1 MEEIFLS
8 LRVSLRFAAQTG
20 RGKVSNPPCREILP
34 TKER

>member
-8 LRVSLRFAAQTG
+8 CVSSLRFAAQTG
-20 RGKVSNPPCREILP
+20 RGKVSNPPCGEILP